1 MTAAE
6 QEKLY
11 IEFRPKVYSY
21 ISSRVNNRD
30 DAEDLTEDVFEKAF
44 RASDRFDA
52 QKASP
57 GTWIYTITRNTVID
71 FFRKD
76 RSYEELP
83 EDMRDDALPEDDL
96 LKKELMEELAR
107 ALEGLSAELT
117 DIIVM
122 HYYDRLTLTDIAEK
136 TGLSYG
142 AVKLRHQ
149 KALALLKQ
157 ALDPG
162 RGKILKLV

>member
-1 MTAAE
+1 MTTAE

-11 IEFRPKVYSY
+11 IEFRPKVLSY
-21 ISSRVNNRD
+21 IRSRVNDPD
-30 DAEDLTEDVFEKAF
+30 DAEDLCEDVFLKAF
-44 RASDRFDA
+44 KASERFDS

-83 EDMRDDALPEDDL
+83 EDMRSDELPEDTL
-96 LKKELMEELAR
+96 LQNELLEELAG
-107 ALEGLSAELT
+107 ALESLSAELT

-149 KALALLKQ
+149 KALSLLRQ
-157 ALDPG
+157 AMEHG
-162 RGKILKLV
+162 HGKILKLV

>member
-1 MTAAE
+1 MTTAE

-11 IEFRPKVYSY
+11 IEFRPKVLSY
-21 ISSRVNNRD
+21 IRSRVNDPD
-30 DAEDLTEDVFEKAF
+30 DAEDLCEDVFLKAF
-44 RASDRFDA
+44 KASERFDS

-83 EDMRDDALPEDDL
+83 EDMRSDELPEDTILQNEL
-96 LKKELMEELAR
+96 LEELAG
-107 ALEGLSAELT
+107 ALESLSAELT

-149 KALALLKQ
+149 KALSLLRQ
-157 ALDPG
+157 AMEHG
-162 RGKILKLV
+162 HGKILKLV

>member
-157 ALDPG
+157 AMDPG